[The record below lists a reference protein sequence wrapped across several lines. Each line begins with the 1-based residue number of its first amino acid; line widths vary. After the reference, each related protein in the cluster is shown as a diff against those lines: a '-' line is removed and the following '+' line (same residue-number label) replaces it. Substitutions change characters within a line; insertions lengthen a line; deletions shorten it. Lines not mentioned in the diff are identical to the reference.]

1 MMDTLASLIPHGLP
15 VCIGGGF
22 IGFVIGYICRKL
34 MKIAIVGLGLIFALL
49 AFLEYKKWIAV
60 DWHVIQDQTRGFLE
74 HSSQQML
81 EVVNNTATELS
92 KHNLNRLDVA
102 YPVLGVT
109 GFIPGFIFGLSR
121 G

>member
-15 VCIGGGF
+15 VVGGGF
-22 IGFVIGYICRKL
+22 IGFTLGYICGKL
-34 MKIAIVGLGLIFALL
+34 IRIAIIGLGLIFALL

-60 DWHVIQDQTRGFLE
+60 DWYVIQNQTDAFLE
-74 HSSQQML
+74 RSSQQML
-81 EVVNNTATELS
+81 TIVNNTATGLS
-92 KHNLNRLDVA
+92 RHNLNHVDVA
-102 YPVLGVT
+102 YPILGIT

>member
-15 VCIGGGF
+15 VVGGGF
-22 IGFVIGYICRKL
+22 IGFVLGYICRKL
-34 MKIAIVGLGLIFALL
+34 IKIAIVGLGLIFALL
-49 AFLEYKKWIAV
+49 AFLEYKKWIGV
-60 DWHVIQDQTRGFLE
+60 DWPVIQNQTSGFLE
-74 HSSQQML
+74 RSSQQSL

-92 KHNLNRLDVA
+92 KHNLNHLDVA
-102 YPVLGVT
+102 YPVIGAT